1 MQKQPKKNTQSVK
14 KKKKQGG
21 VCMSYGSVNE
31 IVDCASAIGKAF
43 GGQGC

>member
-21 VCMSYGSVNE
+21 VCPDWGSISDVGRDAGK
-31 IVDCASAIGKAF
+31 IGSAIF
-43 GGQGC
+43 NC